1 MIRKLAIAALASAAV
16 AGLSACAPVTAYHGF
31 QAVEANPKEVK
42 VGVDTKATVGERMGS
57 PSAVASFEPN
67 IWYYV
72 SEVTDQVAFRRPVTK
87 KRDVIAIAFA
97 KDGNEVV
104 QKVDTYTLTDGRIVS
119 YNGRATPTRGREM
132 TVLEQLLGNV
142 GRQFIPNREVD
153 PGDPRG
159 SRQ

>member
-1 MIRKLAIAALASAAV
+1 MIRKLAYAALASAAV
-16 AGLSACAPVTAYHGF
+16 MSASACAPVTAYHGF

-42 VGVDTKATVGERMGS
+42 VGVDTKSTVNERLGS

-67 IWYYV
+67 IWYYI

-87 KRDVIAIAFA
+87 KRDVVAIASSMGDA
-97 KDGNEVV
+97 GVEM
-104 QKVDTYTLTDGRIVS
+104 VDTYTLMDGRIVA

-159 SRQ
+159 SDR

>member
-1 MIRKLAIAALASAAV
+1 MIRKLAFAVLASAAV
-16 AGLSACAPVTAYHGF
+16 VGASACAPVTAYHGF

-42 VGVDTKATVGERMGS
+42 VGVDTKATVNERLGS

-67 IWYYV
+67 IWYYI

-87 KRDVIAIAFA
+87 RRDVAAITFDKSTDQVA
-97 KDGNEVV
+97 
-104 QKVDTYTLTDGRIVS
+104 KVDTYSLKDGRIVS

-142 GRQFIPNREVD
+142 GRQFIPNRELD

-159 SRQ
+159 NQ

>member
-1 MIRKLAIAALASAAV
+1 MIRKLAYAALASAAV
-16 AGLSACAPVTAYHGF
+16 ISAGACAPVTAYHGF

-42 VGVDTKATVGERMGS
+42 VGEDTKATVHERLGS

-72 SEVTDQVAFRRPVTK
+72 SEVTDQVAFRRPITK
-87 KRDVIAIAFA
+87 KRDVVAIAFT
-97 KDGNEVV
+97 KDSAERVE
-104 QKVDTYTLTDGRIVS
+104 KVDTYSLKDGRIVS

-142 GRQFIPNREVD
+142 GRQFIPNRELD

-159 SRQ
+159 NN

>member
-1 MIRKLAIAALASAAV
+1 MLRKLAFAALASAALT
-16 AGLSACAPVTAYHGF
+16 ATSACAPVTAYHGF
-31 QAVEANPKEVK
+31 QAVEANPKEVQ
-42 VGVDTKATVGERMGS
+42 VGVDTKSTVSERLGS

-87 KRDVIAIAFA
+87 KRDIVAIAFS
-97 KDGNEVV
+97 KGDERVE
-104 QKVDTYTLTDGRIVS
+104 KVDTYTLKDGRIVAF
-119 YNGRATPTRGREM
+119 NGRATPTRGREM

-159 SRQ
+159 DNR